1 VKPLPC
7 RLLVVTERKLSARP
21 VLDTV
26 EAAMQ
31 GGAAWF
37 WLRDRDLSEGD
48 REQLAKTLMRAVQG
62 QAVLTI
68 GADVQLALRVGA
80 HGVHLPASADVG
92 AARACLGPKAFIGV
106 SAHCE
111 RDVHAAMSAGAD
123 YATLSPV
130 FPSASKPG
138 YGPALGVDAIAR
150 AGACGLPI
158 LALGGVTK
166 ANVAG
171 CLDAGASGVAVMGG
185 ISGAPDPRAKTA
197 ALLKA
202 IAGSEAL
209 TPPEPEHASSVC
221 SESPSPFLLD
231 APEGCSANATS
242 QTQHGNDAQTHRRKA
257 PEQVRPFP
265 QCSNGID

>member
-1 VKPLPC
+1 MRPLPC
-7 RLLVVTERKLSARP
+7 QLLVVTDRKLYARP

-31 GGAAWF
+31 GGAKWF

-48 REQLAKTLMRAVQG
+48 REQLARELMRAVQG
-62 QAVLTI
+62 RAVLTI
-68 GADVQLALRVGA
+68 GADVQLALRVRA
-80 HGVHLPASADVG
+80 HGVHLPAGSDVG
-92 AARACLGPKAFIGV
+92 AARACLGPEAFIGV

-111 RDVHAAMSAGAD
+111 RDVWGAMSAGAD

-138 YGPALGVDAIAR
+138 YGPALDVEAIAR

-166 ANVAG
+166 ANAAR
-171 CLDAGASGVAVMGG
+171 CLGAGAAGVAVMGG
-185 ISGAPDPRAKTA
+185 ISGGPDPCAETA

-202 IAGSEAL
+202 IAGPEAL
-209 TPPEPEHASSVC
+209 TPPE
-221 SESPSPFLLD
+221 
-231 APEGCSANATS
+231 
-242 QTQHGNDAQTHRRKA
+242 THR
-257 PEQVRPFP
+257 EV
-265 QCSNGID
+265 

>member
-7 RLLVVTERKLSARP
+7 RLLVVTDRKLSARP
-21 VLDTV
+21 VRDTV

-31 GGAAWF
+31 GGAQWF
-37 WLRDRDLSEGD
+37 WLRDRDMSEGD
-48 REQLAKTLMRAVQG
+48 REQLAKELMRTVQG
-62 QAVLTI
+62 RAVLTV

-80 HGVHLPASADVG
+80 HGVHLPARADVG
-92 AARACLGPKAFIGV
+92 AARAGLGPEAFIGV

-111 RDVHAAMSAGAD
+111 RDVQAAMSAGAD

-138 YGPALGVDAIAR
+138 YGPALDVDAIAR

-166 ANVAG
+166 ANAG
-171 CLDAGASGVAVMGG
+171 GCRDAGAAGVAVMGG
-185 ISGAPDPRAKTA
+185 ISGALDPRAETA

-202 IAGSEAL
+202 IVGPEAL
-209 TPPEPEHASSVC
+209 MWPEA
-221 SESPSPFLLD
+221 D
-231 APEGCSANATS
+231 
-242 QTQHGNDAQTHRRKA
+242 K
-257 PEQVRPFP
+257 QV
-265 QCSNGID
+265 

>member
-1 VKPLPC
+1 VKSLPC

-31 GGAAWF
+31 GGARWF

-48 REQLAKTLMRAVQG
+48 REQLAKALMRAVQG
-62 QAVLTI
+62 RAVLTI

-80 HGVHLPASADVG
+80 RGVHLPASADVG
-92 AARACLGPKAFIGV
+92 AARACLGPEALIGV

-111 RDVHAAMSAGAD
+111 RDVQRAMSAGAD

-138 YGPALGVDAIAR
+138 YGPALNGDAITR

-166 ANVAG
+166 DNAAA
-171 CLDAGASGVAVMGG
+171 CLDAGAPGVAVMGG
-185 ISGAPDPRAKTA
+185 IFSAPDPRAETA

-202 IAGSEAL
+202 IAG
-209 TPPEPEHASSVC
+209 P
-221 SESPSPFLLD
+221 D
-231 APEGCSANATS
+231 
-242 QTQHGNDAQTHRRKA
+242 
-257 PEQVRPFP
+257 
-265 QCSNGID
+265 